1 MSETRYLLL
10 YEGSAEKAICDIL
23 IENDLL
29 HFSKKQMLY
38 DDGVKGLT
46 YEKIRPLLNFSMQV
60 DGIKNIRIYRIKDKK
75 DISFKIGPVH
85 KELLKGPVDIL
96 TRPEIEM
103 LYIISKNKLA
113 DYSKFYTR
121 NKMKPS
127 VYVKDILHCKEI
139 KNYGF
144 VYKYFSDIGL
154 LLKTINTYHKS
165 KKDEITLWNILKSN
179 YDEKIIWK

>member
-1 MSETRYLLL
+1 
-10 YEGSAEKAICDIL
+10 
-23 IENDLL
+23 
-29 HFSKKQMLY
+29 
-38 DDGVKGLT
+38 
-46 YEKIRPLLNFSMQV
+46 
-60 DGIKNIRIYRIKDKK
+60 
-75 DISFKIGPVH
+75 
-85 KELLKGPVDIL
+85 
-96 TRPEIEM
+96 
-103 LYIISKNKLA
+103 
-113 DYSKFYTR
+113 
-121 NKMKPS
+121 MKPS